1 MPDSWKLTRTAHFSD
16 PLAGRLCGTAR
27 ASTRCARRCPNP
39 TDLPPCPDSQTGRPA
54 ATDTDPPCSSHPP
67 PPAQRFFPLLRTPI
81 LPPLLV
87 LPQIDHP
94 AEPLFPAPS
103 GSPPARAPDAPA
115 STRGAGIPLE
125 DRLPPRPVLG
135 SRIEPSEFL
144 RCRDPERHFRTRAA
158 FGVRPLA
165 GAVEE
170 RHAALP
176 LAQLV
181 ALGRHTVTGRLTP
194 PKTASTATGP
204 PTTGSTSATGP
215 TRKPCWRRR
224 GKRWRRNWRRTHRWW
239 WAWTIRSC
247 PRLAAGSPGRRGGAI
262 PRGRLS
268 KCRCAGRS
276 GCCSF
281 PPPCRWAGR
290 GRPA

>member
-1 MPDSWKLTRTAHFSD
+1 M
-16 PLAGRLCGTAR
+16 G
-27 ASTRCARRCPNP
+27 
-39 TDLPPCPDSQTGRPA
+39 
-54 ATDTDPPCSSHPP
+54 
-67 PPAQRFFPLLRTPI
+67 PLLYCWGGADPTSSDQARSLAPR
-81 LPPLLV
+81 LPAKRLV
-87 LPQIDHP
+87 AQ
-94 AEPLFPAPS
+94 
-103 GSPPARAPDAPA
+103 
-115 STRGAGIPLE
+115 T
-125 DRLPPRPVLG
+125 DRLPPIPTGKSAPSVPFWGRRRRRLASG
-135 SRIEPSEFL
+135 ANSRARRWPIGDLDAPSKPSEFL